1 MSEIQFNNL
10 QDNIVYHSN
19 IFNYDK
25 QFLMNLLQFGIKLNF
40 TEYVKVKNIQ
50 EKDINPIINYLK
62 MKAKDQVELM
72 TYAVYNE
79 YGRLPEDVNAE
90 ALQKKIQDSKS
101 ATKTLRYLQNT
112 DKLIYGVNIK
122 SITTDNGSEFY
133 D

>member
-79 YGRLPEDVNAE
+79 YGRLPEDIKTE
-90 ALQKKIQDSKS
+90 ALQKKYKIQN
-101 ATKTLRYLQNT
+101 LL
-112 DKLIYGVNIK
+112 
-122 SITTDNGSEFY
+122 
-133 D
+133 